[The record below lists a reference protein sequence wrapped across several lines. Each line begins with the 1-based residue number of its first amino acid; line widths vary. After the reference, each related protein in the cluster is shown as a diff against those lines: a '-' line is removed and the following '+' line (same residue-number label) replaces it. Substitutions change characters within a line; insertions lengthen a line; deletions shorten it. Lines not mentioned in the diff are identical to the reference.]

1 MSLNTYLEA
10 YNTYL
15 ETHAPK
21 GNPEELYQPGAYIL
35 SLGGKRLRPVL
46 VLLGHHLF
54 EKNWQTALA
63 GAHAIELFHNFSL
76 VHDDIMDAADLRR
89 GQATV
94 HKKWNLNTAILSGDM
109 LFAQSFQ
116 FLLQLNQTQLKPI
129 LHVFTQT
136 AIEVCEGQALDMKF
150 ELLDEVSQPDYLT
163 MIGLKTSVLLG
174 AALKIGALNA
184 NASEKE
190 ADLIYQFGYR
200 LGVAFQIM
208 DDILDTFGEQ
218 DLVGKQI
225 GGDILQRKK
234 TILYVLTTNSAYTDE
249 IKELYKTKDFDNQDF
264 IEKTKTLFTKA
275 DALNRANLL
284 MQSLYSSALDT
295 LNEIEVP
302 EDKKLVLKTFARNL
316 MERNA

>member
-116 FLLQLNQTQLKPI
+116 FLSQLNQVRLKPI
-129 LHVFTQT
+129 LDVFTQT

-163 MIGLKTSVLLG
+163 MIGLKTSVLLA

-190 ADLIYQFGYR
+190 ANLIYQFGYR

-208 DDILDTFGEQ
+208 DDILDTFGDQ

-234 TILYVLTTNSAYTDE
+234 TILYVLTTDSPHIDE
-249 IKELYKTKDFDNQDF
+249 IKELYKIKEFDNQEF
-264 IEKTKTLFTKA
+264 IEKTKTLFAKA
-275 DALNRANLL
+275 DALNRANSL
-284 MQSLYSSALDT
+284 MQSLYTSALDT

>member
-54 EKNWQTALA
+54 EKNWKTALA

-76 VHDDIMDAADLRR
+76 VHDDIMDAAALRR

-129 LHVFTQT
+129 LDVFTQT

-150 ELLDEVSQPDYLT
+150 ELLNEVSQPDYLT

-284 MQSLYSSALDT
+284 MQSLYASALDT